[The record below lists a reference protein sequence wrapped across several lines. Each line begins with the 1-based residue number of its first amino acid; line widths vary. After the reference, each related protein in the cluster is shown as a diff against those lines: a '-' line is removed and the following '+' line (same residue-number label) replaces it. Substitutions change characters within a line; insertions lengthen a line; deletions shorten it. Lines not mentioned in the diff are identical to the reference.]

1 MSSAKAPSI
10 QTRLLGRT
18 LATVLA
24 ASLISAAAAASA
36 VSVEVRTA
44 MEAALEEAA
53 QALVILA
60 EHESEVEAISHGR
73 AMPAPPHDE
82 VLMWQLRASS
92 GRLIARSHSAPDEPW
107 PAVPLVEG
115 HQRAGGLAV
124 YTIPGQDR
132 WLQVAQPLAELRR
145 AQYTAASAAGGTVL
159 VLGLL
164 ACAVLAWAIRQE
176 IRPIVDFARA
186 VESIGPESV
195 RMLPPALPRRELGGA
210 YAELDAMLA
219 RLHAKLRSER
229 AFAAHAAHSLRTPLA
244 GLSAQLEVAS
254 AAASPEVAQRLG
266 LASAAA
272 QRLTGVVEALLS
284 MTRTTDGARWRR
296 FDASELATVA
306 TGRAV
311 EVDASQLVSAGVFT
325 GDSDLL
331 AVAVANLVDNASRH
345 GARRVRLTANC
356 DADLQAIEVTDDG
369 PGVTPEAL
377 AHLESALQR
386 FEQSGEIDSA
396 LGLGLTLA
404 ASVAR
409 AHTGR
414 LTLPGASADRR
425 GFCARLEWPAAKT
438 LAAKQ
443 AVAA

>member
-1 MSSAKAPSI
+1 MSGTTVPSI
-10 QTRLLGRT
+10 ATRLLRRT

-24 ASLISAAAAASA
+24 ASIISAAAAAVA
-36 VSVEVRTA
+36 VSVEVRTS

-60 EHESEVEAISHGR
+60 EHESEIEAISHGR
-73 AMPAPPHDE
+73 ALPAPPHHE

-92 GRLIARSHSAPDEPW
+92 GRLIARSHNAPDDPW
-107 PAVPLVEG
+107 PSVPLVEG
-115 HQRAGGLAV
+115 HLRAGGLAV

-164 ACAVLAWAIRQE
+164 ACAVLSWAIQKE
-176 IRPIVDFARA
+176 LRPVREFAKA
-186 VESIGPESV
+186 VESIGPETTC
-195 RMLPPALPRRELGGA
+195 MPAPALPRSELIRA
-210 YAELDAMLA
+210 YRELDAMLG
-219 RLHAKLRSER
+219 RLHAKLKSER

-244 GLSAQLEVAS
+244 GLSAQLEVAN
-254 AAASPEVAQRLG
+254 ATAPPEIAERIAQ
-266 LASAAA
+266 ANSAA

-284 MTRTTDGARWRR
+284 MTRTTDGAKRRR
-296 FDASELATVA
+296 FDATELAPIA

-311 EVDASQLVSAGVFT
+311 DVDASQLVDAGVLS

-331 AVAVANLVDNASRH
+331 AVAVANLVDNAARH
-345 GARRVRLTANC
+345 GAGRIHIRATS
-356 DADLQAIEVTDDG
+356 DAECQAIEVADDG
-369 PGVTPEAL
+369 PGVTKDAL
-377 AHLESALQR
+377 ANLESALHR
-386 FEQSGEIDSA
+386 FEHSGAIDST

-409 AHTGR
+409 AHNGR
-414 LTLPGASADRR
+414 LSLDHARPDGR
-425 GFCARLEWPAAKT
+425 GFRARLEWPAAKAGT
-438 LAAKQ
+438 SAA
-443 AVAA
+443 ATTA

>member
-1 MSSAKAPSI
+1 MGRAKVPSI
-10 QTRLLGRT
+10 QSRLLRRT

-24 ASLISAAAAASA
+24 ASVISAAAAAVA
-36 VSVEVRTA
+36 VSVEVRTS
-44 MEAALEEAA
+44 MESALEEAA

-73 AMPAPPHDE
+73 ALPAPPHQE

-92 GRLIARSHSAPDEPW
+92 GRLIARSHGAPDEPW
-107 PAVPLVEG
+107 PAAPLVEG
-115 HQRAGGLAV
+115 HQHAGGLAV

-132 WLQVAQPLAELRR
+132 WLQVAQPLAALRR

-164 ACAVLAWAIRQE
+164 ACAVLGWAIRQE
-176 IRPIVDFARA
+176 LRPITEFARA
-186 VESIGPESV
+186 VESIGPETV
-195 RMLPPALPRRELGGA
+195 RMLPPALPRSELVRA
-210 YAELDAMLA
+210 YRQLDAMLA

-254 AAASPEVAQRLG
+254 AVASPEVAQRIG

-272 QRLTGVVEALLS
+272 DRLAGVVEALLS
-284 MTRTTDGARWRR
+284 MTRTTDGVQWRP
-296 FDASELATVA
+296 FDATELATIA

-311 EVDASQLVSAGVFT
+311 DVDASQLVSAGVLT

-331 AVAVANLVDNASRH
+331 AVAVANLVDNAARH
-345 GARRVRLTANC
+345 GARKARLTAHC
-356 DADLQAIEVTDDG
+356 AADLQTIEVTDDG
-369 PGVTPEAL
+369 PGVSEEAL
-377 AHLESALQR
+377 ARLENALQR

-409 AHTGR
+409 AHHGH
-414 LTLPGASADRR
+414 LSLHHDSADGR
-425 GFCARLEWPAAKT
+425 GFSARLAWPVAGSSTARAA
-438 LAAKQ
+438 LAA
-443 AVAA
+443 

>member
-10 QTRLLGRT
+10 QRRLLRRA

-24 ASLISAAAAASA
+24 ASIVSAAAAAVA
-36 VSVEVRTA
+36 VSVEVRTS
-44 MEAALEEAA
+44 MESALEEAA

-73 AMPAPPHDE
+73 ALPAPPHHE

-92 GRLIARSHSAPDEPW
+92 GRLIARSHGAPDEPW
-107 PAVPLVEG
+107 PAAPLVEG

-145 AQYTAASAAGGTVL
+145 AQYTAASTAGGTVL
-159 VLGLL
+159 ALGLL
-164 ACAVLAWAIRQE
+164 ACAILGWAIRQE
-176 IRPIVDFARA
+176 LRPVADFARA
-186 VESIGPESV
+186 VESIGPETV
-195 RMLPPALPRRELGGA
+195 RMLPPALPRSELVRA
-210 YAELDAMLA
+210 YGELDAMLA
-219 RLHAKLRSER
+219 RLHAKLRSEH

-254 AAASPEVAQRLG
+254 AAASAEVAQRIE

-272 QRLTGVVEALLS
+272 HRLAGVVEALLS
-284 MTRTTDGARWRR
+284 MTRTTDGAQWRQ
-296 FDASELATVA
+296 FDATELATIA

-311 EVDASQLVSAGVFT
+311 DVDASQLVNAGVLT

-331 AVAVANLVDNASRH
+331 AVAVANLVDNAARH
-345 GARRVRLTANC
+345 GARKVRLTANC
-356 DADLQAIEVTDDG
+356 VADSQAIEVTDDG
-369 PGVTPEAL
+369 PGVAKEAL
-377 AHLESALQR
+377 AQLESALQR
-386 FEQSGEIDSA
+386 FEQAGEIDSA

-409 AHTGR
+409 AHNGC
-414 LTLPGASADRR
+414 LSLQQDMADGR
-425 GFCARLEWPAAKT
+425 GFRARLAWPVAGFPAAT
-438 LAAKQ
+438 AAI
-443 AVAA
+443 AA